1 MKKKEISFTVAF
13 KELQEI
19 LVEIQNQEVDLDQL
33 AERVKRARFLIDF
46 CEKKIKGIS
55 MEIKKVTKSLK

>member
-1 MKKKEISFTVAF
+1 MKKNQTSFTSAF

-19 LVEIQNQEVDLDQL
+19 LVDIQNQEVNLDQL
-33 AERVKRARFLIDF
+33 SEKVKRARFLIDF

-55 MEIKKVTKSLK
+55 MEVKKVTKSLK